1 MKERIEGIIGFAAIF
16 AIPAGFWLTSRKTR
30 NHLRRVAH

>member
-16 AIPAGFWLTSRKTR
+16 AIPAGFWLTS
-30 NHLRRVAH
+30 

>member
-16 AIPAGFWLTSRKTR
+16 TIPAGFWCWLTS
-30 NHLRRVAH
+30 

>member
-16 AIPAGFWLTSRKTR
+16 AIPAGFWCWLTS
-30 NHLRRVAH
+30 